1 MYHTLVILCVVSSL
15 LIGSHESASVEVNKL
30 LKDICDHVQNIQ
42 NRTQGLL
49 DTYLSNQGAP
59 FNGSHFSAEQLQL
72 DGLPK
77 ASIPYRAWR
86 RMTDEERLLENYQA
100 YSVFQEYFQLVLDD
114 QRDLSPD
121 QTALLHLL
129 DELCHD
135 LAQLLK
141 QLSSAFDALR
151 LPRPLP
157 IKDPLSSLDQ
167 QSSPFQRR
175 LRGYLVFREYRLWL
189 LRTHRSFTLLGIQ
202 SREAQ

>member
-1 MYHTLVILCVVSSL
+1 
-15 LIGSHESASVEVNKL
+15 
-30 LKDICDHVQNIQ
+30 
-42 NRTQGLL
+42 
-49 DTYLSNQGAP
+49 LSNQGTP
-59 FNGSHFSAEQLQL
+59 FNGSLFSAEQLQL
-72 DGLPK
+72 GGLPK

-86 RMTDEERLLENYQA
+86 SKTDEERLLENYQA

-121 QTALLHLL
+121 KTALLHLL
-129 DELCHD
+129 DELRDD

-141 QLSSAFDALR
+141 QLSSALDVFR

-157 IKDPLSSLDQ
+157 LEDPLSSLDQ

-175 LRGYLVFREYRLWL
+175 LRGYLVFKEYRLWL
-189 LRTHRSFTLLGIQ
+189 LRTQRSFTLLRSQ